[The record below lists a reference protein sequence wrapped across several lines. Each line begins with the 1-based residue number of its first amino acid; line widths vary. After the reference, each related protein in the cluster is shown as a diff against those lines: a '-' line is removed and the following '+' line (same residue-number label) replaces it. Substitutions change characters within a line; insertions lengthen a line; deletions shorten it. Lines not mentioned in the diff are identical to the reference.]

1 MARIGGEEF
10 LAVLVGIAPQQ
21 AAEICERLRLAVAE
35 HDWAAITPGLVVR
48 ISVGISGGSPL
59 QHQGDTLLNRADHA
73 LYAAKRG
80 GRNRVHVD

>member
-1 MARIGGEEF
+1 MHP
-10 LAVLVGIAPQQ
+10 LPPPQ

-35 HDWAAITPGLVVR
+35 HDWAAIAPGLVVR
-48 ISVGISGGSPL
+48 ISVGIAGGTPPL
-59 QHQGDTLLNRADHA
+59 QADALLDRADHA